1 MSFISF
7 DSSDDI
13 SLISSG
19 DLDVISSSSSIRVR
33 NASNSSSSDNYAPE
47 QLKQFLLKKNQKYRL
62 VGNDSTK
69 SLAAWWRA
77 FGFINVQNE
86 NNKLEQIAGY
96 ISCLKCYHTFRYGF
110 KSGTKHFV
118 DHADRC
124 FPLIFSDSIAANTD
138 DSNLVQRKLEQTGF
152 QRKAKLTIKE
162 KNEFKDLYAKWIC
175 CDLRP
180 FTIVEDFGFEHL
192 ANMFI
197 KIGAQY
203 GLVDAKDLIPSCRT
217 IGRSVKDLADKYR
230 LELKEE
236 LTEPL
241 HAKAVTIAPDFW
253 QNKYNQQAYLG
264 LNITYV
270 HINHQYKSVDLFCR
284 PFNGTKS
291 YDLILKQNTKK
302 KKETNHSTNDV
313 SSGTKQTLTTA
324 SLVVEK
330 DDLSSSSESDS
341 SESEE
346 EQDKQQPNKSDED
359 SSLVVPRRRKNSATT
374 NVQKMSVDNIPPE
387 SKQVLFILKQAKKLV
402 NFLSYISLFFQTGL
416 NSEIKANGGATL
428 HQATVVRWLSLSN
441 LLESV
446 IKSFKITRKLLNGK
460 KKQALITDLN
470 LQCLKQLCTLLKPFK
485 HVMTSVQNGNAPSLY
500 LVPMFYI
507 TLKEILQSFEAVK
520 KFNYENIDNKEE
532 DDHSLDASNDEDLEH
547 ELPGIKWFRE
557 RLLSLLNEMIVLD
570 IRQVAATLLHPRYR
584 SLKKIP
590 DHVKDQCYKYVR
602 RQVRQLRDKVEV
614 EEENRQQSSE
624 PPAKR
629 LKKERNMFSRFES
642 GDLSE
647 EAGEHNES
655 SNESAEFECNIK
667 KGDELDRYLLFEL
680 DKTKKQIE
688 PLQFWKNHSNRFPI
702 LSKYAR
708 SIFSIPA
715 TTTNVEREFSSAGFI
730 LNERRA
736 NLQPDKLDDIL
747 LVRSVEKQL
756 YKN

>member
-1 MSFISF
+1 
-7 DSSDDI
+7 
-13 SLISSG
+13 
-19 DLDVISSSSSIRVR
+19 
-33 NASNSSSSDNYAPE
+33 
-47 QLKQFLLKKNQKYRL
+47 NQKYRL
-62 VGNDSTK
+62 VSNDSTK

-86 NNKLEQIAGY
+86 NNKFEQIAGY

-291 YDLILKQNTKK
+291 YDLILKFLTTQLLEFGITNLMDVNIIIDRGTNFIKAFAKYDPQNTKK

-402 NFLSYISLFFQTGL
+402 KYVKITGL

-428 HQATVVRWLSLSN
+428 HQATVVRWLSLSD

-460 KKQALITDLN
+460 EKQALITDLN

-647 EAGEHNES
+647 EAGEQNES
-655 SNESAEFECNIK
+655 SNESVEFEYSIK